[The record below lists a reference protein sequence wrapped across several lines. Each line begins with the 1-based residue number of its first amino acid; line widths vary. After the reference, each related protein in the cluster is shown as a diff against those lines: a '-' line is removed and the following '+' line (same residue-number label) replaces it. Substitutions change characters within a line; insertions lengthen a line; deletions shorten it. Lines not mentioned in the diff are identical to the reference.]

1 MKHSIQLYKD
11 EKAMTIAEII
21 VSVFILAL
29 IAAIVLPGLLFGY
42 RQVHDSGEKSSA
54 VQEVQMGLEQEL
66 LAPNDVDPTIPH
78 LQIQF
83 GSDVYTVEGKL
94 IKKEVE
100 YDSAKGSTTEAK
112 VFIPD

>member
-1 MKHSIQLYKD
+1 MKCFLQQLKD
-11 EKAMTIAEII
+11 EKAMTIAEIV

-42 RQVHDSGEKSSA
+42 RQVHESGAKSSA
-54 VQEVQMGLEQEL
+54 VQAVQMGLEQEL
-66 LAPNDVDPTIPH
+66 LAPSTTGTTT

-83 GSDVYTVEGKL
+83 GSGVYPVEGKL
-94 IKKEVE
+94 VKKEVE
-100 YDSAKGSTTEAK
+100 YDNAKGSATEAK

>member
-1 MKHSIQLYKD
+1 MRVQLFKD
-11 EKAMTIAEII
+11 EKAMTIAEIV

-42 RQVHDSGEKSSA
+42 RQVHESGDKSSA
-54 VQEVQMGLEQEL
+54 VQAVQMGLEQEL
-66 LAPNDVDPTIPH
+66 LDPISVDPTAPPH
-78 LQIQF
+78 LKIQF
-83 GSDVYTVEGKL
+83 GSEIYTVEGKL
-94 IKKEVE
+94 VKKEVE